1 MAKKIKADA
10 LASEVMK
17 ELDDYSSLTTEVM
30 KKAVRNAGKTVRE
43 EIADTAPKKT
53 GTYGKSWAV
62 KKTGEDS
69 KSLQVTVHSKNR
81 YQIAHLLEHGH
92 AKRGGGRVA
101 ARPHIAPAEENGI
114 RQLEE
119 EYGIKIFYKDRKEL
133 KPTPEG
139 AVLVKYA
146 RRALAIHNS

>member
-53 GTYGKSWAV
+53 GTYG
-62 KKTGEDS
+62 
-69 KSLQVTVHSKNR
+69 
-81 YQIAHLLEHGH
+81 
-92 AKRGGGRVA
+92 
-101 ARPHIAPAEENGI
+101 
-114 RQLEE
+114 
-119 EYGIKIFYKDRKEL
+119 
-133 KPTPEG
+133 
-139 AVLVKYA
+139 
-146 RRALAIHNS
+146 

>member
-43 EIADTAPKKT
+43 EIADTAPKKDRNLWKKL
-53 GTYGKSWAV
+53 GGQ

-69 KSLQVTVHSKNR
+69 KSCR
-81 YQIAHLLEHGH
+81 
-92 AKRGGGRVA
+92 
-101 ARPHIAPAEENGI
+101 
-114 RQLEE
+114 
-119 EYGIKIFYKDRKEL
+119 
-133 KPTPEG
+133 
-139 AVLVKYA
+139 
-146 RRALAIHNS
+146 

>member
-17 ELDDYSSLTTEVM
+17 EMDDYSSLTTEVM

-81 YQIAHLLEHGH
+81 YQIAWSMDMQKGE
-92 AKRGGGRVA
+92 A
-101 ARPHIAPAEENGI
+101 AG
-114 RQLEE
+114 
-119 EYGIKIFYKDRKEL
+119 
-133 KPTPEG
+133 
-139 AVLVKYA
+139 
-146 RRALAIHNS
+146 

>member
-114 RQLEE
+114 R
-119 EYGIKIFYKDRKEL
+119 
-133 KPTPEG
+133 
-139 AVLVKYA
+139 
-146 RRALAIHNS
+146 

>member
-53 GTYGKSWAV
+53 GTYGKTGRS
-62 KKTGEDS
+62 KRPGKTVS
-69 KSLQVTVHSKNR
+69 PCR
-81 YQIAHLLEHGH
+81 
-92 AKRGGGRVA
+92 
-101 ARPHIAPAEENGI
+101 
-114 RQLEE
+114 
-119 EYGIKIFYKDRKEL
+119 
-133 KPTPEG
+133 
-139 AVLVKYA
+139 
-146 RRALAIHNS
+146 

>member
-1 MAKKIKADA
+1 MAKKIKTDA

-53 GTYGKSWAV
+53 GTYGKSWTV
-62 KKTGEDS
+62 KKTAES
-69 KSLQVTVHSKNR
+69 SNSLTMTVHSKDR

-92 AKRGGGRVA
+92 AKRGGGKVA
-101 ARPHIAPAEENGI
+101 GREHIAPAEAKGNRELL
-114 RQLEE
+114 Q
-119 EYGIKIFYKDRKEL
+119 KIERGL
-133 KPTPEG
+133 
-139 AVLVKYA
+139 
-146 RRALAIHNS
+146 RS